1 MTQGDLVSMKFNSTN
16 ANFDAKFVVNTL
28 IQEPSVLYWSK
39 AYYPLGFNFNLYDSL
54 GNLLSMS
61 GGDYSLD
68 LSNTNYA
75 KFTVLK
81 SSLNGQTLSLSINA
95 KYI

>member
-1 MTQGDLVSMKFNSTN
+1 MKFNSTN

-28 IQEPSVLYWSK
+28 IQEPSIIYWSK
-39 AYYPLGFNFNLYDSL
+39 AYYPLGFNFNLYDSQ

-61 GGDYSLD
+61 AGDYNLD

-75 KFTVLK
+75 KFIILK
-81 SSLNGQTLSLSINA
+81 STLNGQTLSLSISA